1 MNLFNFV
8 RIIFLLLAIISFTF
22 IVPILVAIFY
32 KEFAIIKSF
41 AIPGIICIA
50 IAIILFF
57 IRKKEKL
64 ILTPKD
70 SFIIV
75 ACSWLFASIL
85 GAIPFLISKTIPNIT
100 DAFFE
105 SVSGFTTT
113 GATILSDVES
123 LPISI
128 NLWRCQMHW
137 LGGMGIVALTV
148 ALLPLL
154 GVGGFQLIK
163 AETTG
168 PEKGKVTPKITTTAK
183 ILWFIYVGFTL
194 LQTVLLRLAGMSWIE
209 SLAHAFSTL
218 GTGGFSTRNSSIASF
233 NSNTIEWICTIFMFL
248 AGINFSLYFY
258 LFTKKMEDIRKNS
271 ELKAYFL
278 IVLLA
283 IIIIAFFISPEY
295 SSLADVIRVAAFQVT
310 SILSTTGL
318 ASVNYMLWP
327 AGALLIIF
335 ILMFIGG
342 SSGSTA
348 GGVKVIRWVILAKQA
363 TNESLKMLHPH
374 GIFSIRLNGRAG
386 RNDVV
391 YNVSAF
397 FFLYA
402 LLVLITTV
410 ITTLGGSDILT
421 SFTASLSM
429 VGNIGP
435 GFGKVGPM
443 DNFAQFAPAIKW
455 WYCFAMLAGR
465 LELYTMIIFFNKA
478 FWKK

>member
-348 GGVKVIRWVILAKQA
+348 GGVKVIRWVVLAKQMS
-363 TNESLKMLHPH
+363 NEVKRLLHPH
-374 GIFSIRLNGRAG
+374 GVFNIRLNGRAG
-386 RNDVV
+386 RKDVV
-391 YNVSAF
+391 FSVAGF
-397 FFLYA
+397 MFLYF
-402 LLVLITTV
+402 LLVIITAIVVSFEDIDV
-410 ITTLGGSDILT
+410 IS
-421 SFTASLSM
+421 SFTASLAM
-429 VGNIGP
+429 IGNIGP
-435 GFGKVGPM
+435 GFGAVGPVE
-443 DNFAQFAPAIKW
+443 NFGFFSDFIKW
-455 WYCFAMLAGR
+455 WLSFVMIAGR
-465 LELYTMIIFFNKA
+465 LEFYTIIVFFMPS

>member
-183 ILWFIYVGFTL
+183 ILWFIYVGFTV

-348 GGVKVIRWVILAKQA
+348 GGVKVIRWVVLAKQMS
-363 TNESLKMLHPH
+363 NEVKRLLHPH
-374 GIFSIRLNGRAG
+374 GVFNIRLNGRAG
-386 RNDVV
+386 RKDVV
-391 YNVSAF
+391 FSVAGF
-397 FFLYA
+397 MFLYF
-402 LLVLITTV
+402 LLVIITAIVVSFEDIDV
-410 ITTLGGSDILT
+410 IS
-421 SFTASLSM
+421 SFTASLAM
-429 VGNIGP
+429 IGNIGP
-435 GFGKVGPM
+435 GFGAVGPVE
-443 DNFAQFAPAIKW
+443 NFGFFSDFIKW
-455 WYCFAMLAGR
+455 WLSFVMIAGR
-465 LELYTMIIFFNKA
+465 LEFYTIIVFFMPS